1 MTKKKVHYMLQNV
14 QSVTTFPLP
23 PSKIPD
29 FIGTT
34 ENAEKNGRQRKTRK
48 RTEDNGKNGKNGKEQ
63 QKALMA
69 NGQLSSNNELDELDE
84 FFSNHRLH

>member
-29 FIGTT
+29 FIGKRG
-34 ENAEKNGRQRKTRK
+34 NNGNKRKTRK
-48 RTEDNGKNGKNGKEQ
+48 RRGNNTEKDGNVKVKG
-63 QKALMA
+63 
-69 NGQLSSNNELDELDE
+69 
-84 FFSNHRLH
+84 

>member
-29 FIGTT
+29 FIGKRG
-34 ENAEKNGRQRKTRK
+34 NNGNKRKTRK
-48 RTEDNGKNGKNGKEQ
+48 RTEDNGKRGKEQ

>member
-48 RTEDNGKNGKNGKEQ
+48 RTEDNGNNGKEQ

>member
-1 MTKKKVHYMLQNV
+1 MLQNV

-34 ENAEKNGRQRKTRK
+34 AEHFRELSIVEK
-48 RTEDNGKNGKNGKEQ
+48 RTGAAIDLCN
-63 QKALMA
+63 A
-69 NGQLSSNNELDELDE
+69 
-84 FFSNHRLH
+84 

>member
-29 FIGTT
+29 F
-34 ENAEKNGRQRKTRK
+34 NGKRGKERKTRK
-48 RTEDNGKNGKNGKEQ
+48 RREKDAETTRK
-63 QKALMA
+63 
-69 NGQLSSNNELDELDE
+69 
-84 FFSNHRLH
+84 R

>member
-1 MTKKKVHYMLQNV
+1 MLQNV

-34 ENAEKNGRQRKTRK
+34 E
-48 RTEDNGKNGKNGKEQ
+48 RTEDNGKSRKQRKRRGKNGNNGG
-63 QKALMA
+63 ALE
-69 NGQLSSNNELDELDE
+69 NKKIRE
-84 FFSNHRLH
+84 

>member
-14 QSVTTFPLP
+14 QSVTTFPLL

-34 ENAEKNGRQRKTRK
+34 GTTEKTTETTENTEKTRK
-48 RTEDNGKNGKNGKEQ
+48 ETETTEITVEKRTGAAIDLCN
-63 QKALMA
+63 A
-69 NGQLSSNNELDELDE
+69 
-84 FFSNHRLH
+84 

>member
-1 MTKKKVHYMLQNV
+1 MLQNV

-34 ENAEKNGRQRKTRK
+34 E
-48 RTEDNGKNGKNGKEQ
+48 RTEDNGKSRKQRKRAAEGANGKGGILESIYDLTIYDLQ
-63 QKALMA
+63 FIYE
-69 NGQLSSNNELDELDE
+69 LSNLR
-84 FFSNHRLH
+84 FK

>member
-34 ENAEKNGRQRKTRK
+34 ENAEKNGRQRKNAEINLDGLTPDPSPSG
-48 RTEDNGKNGKNGKEQ
+48 EGSGYLQ
-63 QKALMA
+63 
-69 NGQLSSNNELDELDE
+69 DELLTLTLTLTI
-84 FFSNHRLH
+84 NY

>member
-1 MTKKKVHYMLQNV
+1 MLQNV

-34 ENAEKNGRQRKTRK
+34 ENAEKNGKRGKDAETTRK
-48 RTEDNGKNGKNGKEQ
+48 QHGKER
-63 QKALMA
+63 KITETTEK
-69 NGQLSSNNELDELDE
+69 SS
-84 FFSNHRLH
+84 RRR

>member
-1 MTKKKVHYMLQNV
+1 MLQNV

-34 ENAEKNGRQRKTRK
+34 ENAEKNGKERKRRGKTTGTRK
-48 RTEDNGKNGKNGKEQ
+48 KRGKKRK
-63 QKALMA
+63 
-69 NGQLSSNNELDELDE
+69 
-84 FFSNHRLH
+84 

>member
-34 ENAEKNGRQRKTRK
+34 GTTEKTTGTTEKTTETTENTEKTRK
-48 RTEDNGKNGKNGKEQ
+48 ETETTEITVEKRTGAAIDLCN
-63 QKALMA
+63 A
-69 NGQLSSNNELDELDE
+69 
-84 FFSNHRLH
+84 

>member
-48 RTEDNGKNGKNGKEQ
+48 RTEDNGKNGKEQ